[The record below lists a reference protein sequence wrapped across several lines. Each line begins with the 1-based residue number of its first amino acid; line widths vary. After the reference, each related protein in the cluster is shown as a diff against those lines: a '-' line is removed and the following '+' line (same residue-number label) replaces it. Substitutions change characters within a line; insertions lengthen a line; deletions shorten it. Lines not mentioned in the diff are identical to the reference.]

1 LSERRQ
7 KVPNKYKME
16 KKFTIQKPQRKII
29 VRIIL
34 NDQNSLNKHRIT
46 QYTKKGVKLKEN
58 RNED

>member
-1 LSERRQ
+1 
-7 KVPNKYKME
+7 ME